1 MSISTPARCIA
12 ALTTASLLAIG
23 CGRNA
28 ASSPA
33 AAKSAQ
39 APRRL
44 EVPADIRPITVE
56 RSKADNLFEAN
67 PVRAQYQQSP
77 QSSAASSGPRI
88 VELSASGDGMTA
100 IPIRPPRSVSP
111 EDIAKPG
118 PPPR

>member
-12 ALTTASLLAIG
+12 ALTMASLLAIG
-23 CGRNA
+23 CGRNTA
-28 ASSPA
+28 PSSA

-44 EVPADIRPITVE
+44 EVPADIRAITVE
-56 RSKADNLFEAN
+56 RPKVDDLFETN

-88 VELSASGDGMTA
+88 VELSASGDAMKTT
-100 IPIRPPRSVSP
+100 P
-111 EDIAKPG
+111 
-118 PPPR
+118 